1 MNILGFKSVP
11 IELNLE
17 NIFLYFLQKKLH
29 YSIQNEERNQESAI
43 SLQFLLLY

>member
-1 MNILGFKSVP
+1 MSILDSKSVP

-17 NIFLYFLQKKLH
+17 NISLSSPKKLH

-43 SLQFLLLY
+43 SLLLLLL